1 MERILEIKDISKK
14 YNDFALDN
22 VSFNLDRGYVMGF
35 IGPNGA
41 GKSTT
46 IKLIMNLIRKDSGYI
61 KVFGLDSVKDEKE
74 IKERIGFVYDNSYFY
89 EELTCESMKKIIAP
103 FYKRWD
109 EKLYKKYMDEFSL
122 PRDKKIKELSKGMRM
137 KYSIIL
143 ALSHNAELIIMDEP
157 TSGLDPVVRAEIL
170 DIFRDIIQD
179 ENKSLIFSSHITM
192 DLEKIADYITFIN
205 NGKIVFSEEKDSII
219 ESYGIVKGDNDL
231 LDRDIEKEFI
241 GVKKNKFGFEAL
253 TSNKEKTKK
262 IFGNKVIIERPT
274 IDDIMVYNVRGN

>member
-1 MERILEIKDISKK
+1 MEKILEIKDISKK

-103 FYKRWD
+103 
-109 EKLYKKYMDEFSL
+109 
-122 PRDKKIKELSKGMRM
+122 
-137 KYSIIL
+137 
-143 ALSHNAELIIMDEP
+143 
-157 TSGLDPVVRAEIL
+157 
-170 DIFRDIIQD
+170 
-179 ENKSLIFSSHITM
+179 
-192 DLEKIADYITFIN
+192 
-205 NGKIVFSEEKDSII
+205 
-219 ESYGIVKGDNDL
+219 
-231 LDRDIEKEFI
+231 
-241 GVKKNKFGFEAL
+241 
-253 TSNKEKTKK
+253 
-262 IFGNKVIIERPT
+262 
-274 IDDIMVYNVRGN
+274 

>member
-1 MERILEIKDISKK
+1 MEKILEIKDISKK

-74 IKERIGFVYDNSYFY
+74 IKELLFFSYFY

-219 ESYGIVKGDNDL
+219 ESYGIVKGDKDL

>member
-1 MERILEIKDISKK
+1 MEKILEIKDISKK

>member
-1 MERILEIKDISKK
+1 
-14 YNDFALDN
+14 
-22 VSFNLDRGYVMGF
+22 
-35 IGPNGA
+35 
-41 GKSTT
+41 
-46 IKLIMNLIRKDSGYI
+46 
-61 KVFGLDSVKDEKE
+61 
-74 IKERIGFVYDNSYFY
+74 
-89 EELTCESMKKIIAP
+89 
-103 FYKRWD
+103 
-109 EKLYKKYMDEFSL
+109 MDEFSL

-219 ESYGIVKGDNDL
+219 ESYGIVKGDKDL

>member
-1 MERILEIKDISKK
+1 MEKILEIKDISKK
-14 YNDFALDN
+14 YSDFALDN

-46 IKLIMNLIRKDSGYI
+46 IKLIMNLIRKGSGYI
-61 KVFGLDSVKDEKE
+61 KVFGLDSVRDEKE
-74 IKERIGFVYDNSYFY
+74 IKERTGFVYDNSYFY
-89 EELTCESMKKIIAP
+89 EDLTCESMKKIIAP

-179 ENKSLIFSSHITM
+179 ENKSLIFSSHITT

>member
-1 MERILEIKDISKK
+1 MEKILEIKDISKK

-179 ENKSLIFSSHITM
+179 ENKSLIFSSHITT

-205 NGKIVFSEEKDSII
+205 SGKIIFSDEKDSII

>member
-1 MERILEIKDISKK
+1 MEKILEIKDISKK
-14 YNDFALDN
+14 YSDFALDN

-89 EELTCESMKKIIAP
+89 EELTCENMKKIIAP
-103 FYKRWD
+103 FYKKWD

-157 TSGLDPVVRAEIL
+157 TSGLDPIVRAEIL
-170 DIFRDIIQD
+170 DIFRNIIQD
-179 ENKSLIFSSHITM
+179 ENKSLIFSSHITT

-205 NGKIVFSEEKDSII
+205 NGKIIFSDEKDSII
-219 ESYGIVKGDNDL
+219 ESYGIVKGDNEL
-231 LDRDIEKEFI
+231 LDRDIEKEFV
-241 GVKKNKFGFEAL
+241 GMKKSKFGFEGL

-274 IDDIMVYNVRGN
+274 IDDIMVYSVRGN

>member
-1 MERILEIKDISKK
+1 MEKILEIKDISKK
-14 YNDFALDN
+14 YSDFALDN
-22 VSFNLDRGYVMGF
+22 VSFNLDRGYIMGF

-61 KVFGLDSVKDEKE
+61 KVFGLDSVKDEKT

-89 EELTCESMKKIIAP
+89 EDLTCENMKKIIAP

-179 ENKSLIFSSHITM
+179 ENKSLIFSSHITT

>member
-1 MERILEIKDISKK
+1 MKKILEIKDISKK

-103 FYKRWD
+103 FYKKWD